1 MTRLP
6 WLALGVLSTA
16 CALDPDPRASYF
28 EADSEGDDVATSGA
42 TGGSIVD
49 GSVVTI
55 YDVQQGRVPLGTT
68 VRIEDVVVSS
78 PINVVEEAVFVQ
90 DPMGGPYSGL
100 YLFVA
105 ADVAQSISLAPGDR
119 VSILG
124 DYDEFYESSQLSIR
138 NTTDIEIVGQGQAP
152 MPLVVPAE
160 ELVASNQNAEQYESV
175 LVQVED
181 VAVTNAD
188 LGFGDWEVAGG
199 TVVSNF
205 FLDAQQVGIVPTAGS
220 TYASI
225 AGPLIFSFG
234 AFKIAPRTLADVT
247 EGMVVPAEPATIYE
261 IQGGM
266 VQLGT
271 RVAVQDV
278 VVTSPMVDGT
288 FWVQDPMGGQ
298 RSGISV
304 FVTDGGRGVSVQ
316 PGTRVTVTGSYDE
329 FFDQS
334 QIAVPNAAGVEVL
347 GNGTVPTPAVVT
359 SAEIGG
365 GPGAEAWEGVLVQV
379 ENAVVSDAPD
389 MFGDFR
395 VDQVLFVTDLFFV
408 QGGAPAPAVSDPY
421 AAITGV
427 LTFAF
432 SEYRLAPRAASD
444 LVPG

>member
-1 MTRLP
+1 MTRIS

-28 EADSEGDDVATSGA
+28 EAESEGDDVATSGA
-42 TGGSIVD
+42 TGGPIVD

-55 YDVQQGRVPLGTT
+55 YDVQQGRVPLGTS
-68 VRIEDVVVSS
+68 VRIQDVVVSS
-78 PINVVEEAVFVQ
+78 PINVAKGAVFVQ
-90 DPMGGPYSGL
+90 DPMGGPHSGL
-100 YLFVA
+100 YLFIA
-105 ADVAQSISLAPGDR
+105 AEVAQSISLAPGDV
-119 VSILG
+119 VSVFG
-124 DYDEFYESSQLSIR
+124 EYGEFYDSSQLSIR
-138 NTTDIEIVGQGQAP
+138 ETTDLEIVGQGQAP

-160 ELVASNQNAEQYESV
+160 DLVVSSQAAEQYESV
-175 LVQVED
+175 LVQVQD

-188 LGFGDWEVAGG
+188 LDFGDWEVAGG

-205 FLDAQQVGIVPTAGS
+205 FLDAQQTAIVPTAGS

-225 AGPLIFSFG
+225 SGPLLFSFG

-247 EGMVVPAEPATIYE
+247 AGMVVPAESATIYE

-266 VQLGT
+266 VQVGT
-271 RVAVQDV
+271 RVRVQDV
-278 VVTSPMVDGT
+278 VVTTPIVDGT

-298 RSGISV
+298 LSGISV
-304 FVTDGGRGVSVQ
+304 FLADGGQGVAVQ
-316 PGTRVTVTGSYDE
+316 PGTRVTLTAAYDE

-334 QIAVPNAAGVEVL
+334 QLAVATGADVEVL
-347 GNGTVPTPAVVT
+347 GNGTALTPQVVT
-359 SAEIGG
+359 STEIGAG
-365 GPGAEAWEGVLVQV
+365 QGAEAWEGVLVRV
-379 ENAVVSDAPD
+379 DDVVVSDAVD

-408 QGGAPAPAVSDPY
+408 QGGAPMPAVSDPF

-427 LTFAF
+427 LTYSFEA
-432 SEYRLAPRAASD
+432 YRLAPRASGD